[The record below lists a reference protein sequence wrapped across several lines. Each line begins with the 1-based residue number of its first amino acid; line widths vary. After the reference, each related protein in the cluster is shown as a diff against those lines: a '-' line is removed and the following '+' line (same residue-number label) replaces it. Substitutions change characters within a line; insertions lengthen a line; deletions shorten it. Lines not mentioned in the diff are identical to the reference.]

1 MGAFVCSAFLSCFSR
16 PPAHIR
22 ITTYPANYAACDRE
36 DFLLSS
42 TNESPRKEE
51 GERKEEVAPICA
63 NERAAN
69 TGKASSLPLPEHEI
83 RVCML

>member
-1 MGAFVCSAFLSCFSR
+1 MFIPYSHNLGRAFYCSLVR
-16 PPAHIR
+16 
-22 ITTYPANYAACDRE
+22 CDRE

-51 GERKEEVAPICA
+51 RERKEEVAPICA

-69 TGKASSLPLPEHEI
+69 TRKSLPEHEI